1 MKTNNINLDV
11 LKNKLKNLREDIL
24 GLVDVRRVV
33 NEIKKAIQDEDVQT
47 KLSTSEKELNGL
59 LERAEIRVLRE
70 KLTFLRREGHALCVI
85 QGTVNEIKKA
95 IQDEDVRT
103 KLSTSEKELDGLL
116 ERAG

>member
-33 NEIKKAIQDEDVQT
+33 NEIKKAIQDEDV
-47 KLSTSEKELNGL
+47 
-59 LERAEIRVLRE
+59 
-70 KLTFLRREGHALCVI
+70 
-85 QGTVNEIKKA
+85 
-95 IQDEDVRT
+95 RT